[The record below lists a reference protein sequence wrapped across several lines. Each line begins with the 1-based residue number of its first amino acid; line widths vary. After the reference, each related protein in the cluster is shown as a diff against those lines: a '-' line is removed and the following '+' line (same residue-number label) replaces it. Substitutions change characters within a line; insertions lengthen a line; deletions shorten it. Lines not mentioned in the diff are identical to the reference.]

1 MAITEE
7 ILQQAEELLRG
18 YLENNFRGQF
28 VFGPIIIELSV
39 DHYGDDNLN
48 IVVVYD
54 GDGGRLDPHKLNS
67 IGADM
72 ELHLHDMGIE
82 GASGAHYIEKSEYPE
97 WLELTD
103 PANWMVELTEAIESP
118 CTGAI

>member
-1 MAITEE
+1 MAVTRET
-7 ILQQAEELLRG
+7 LRQAEELLRG
-18 YLENNFRGQF
+18 YLEENFRGQF
-28 VFGPIIIELSV
+28 VFDPIIINLSV

-54 GDGGRLDPHKLNS
+54 GDGGRLDPYKLNS

-72 ELHLHDMGIE
+72 ELKLYDMGIE

-97 WLELTD
+97 WMELTD
-103 PANWMVELTEAIESP
+103 PVNWMVRVAEMTEEMESP
-118 CTGAI
+118 